1 MGREIEVQSKEEMAV
16 IRNRQ
21 ARTEMEQKQLEQE
34 ELILQMKRELTAM
47 KGTVT
52 KLTKRVKTVEE
63 AQ

>member
-1 MGREIEVQSKEEMAV
+1 MGREIEIQNKEEMAV

-21 ARTEMEQKQLEQE
+21 SRIQLENKQEEQE
-34 ELILQMKRELTAM
+34 ELILQMKKEISSM

-52 KLTKRVKTVEE
+52 KLTKRVKTVEG